1 MPPKRASYDSAFK
14 LKVVRQAAESGSNR
28 KTAEHFG
35 VDEKSVRT
43 WKKQQKEIA
52 VGPRTAKRLPG
63 GGRPVRDKKMDSD
76 LISWVKDAR
85 KDGIAVSG
93 SMLKMQ
99 AKRKA
104 ESQDFQASD
113 GWLNRFKRRHTLST
127 RAATSIGQKLPK
139 DHEEKLLSFQRY
151 VIKMREEHQYD
162 LEDIF
167 NMDETPL
174 RFDMPTS
181 KTLDFS
187 GTSTIHVKT
196 SNSEKRGFTVVL
208 CVSATGRKLK
218 PMIIFKGVR
227 DPKIATSGAHVRV
240 QKKGYIDEGLCLD
253 WIRHCFPI
261 DGRRRLLVWDS
272 CTVHLTD
279 RVKSALKHWKVDS
292 VVIPGGMTSI
302 LQPLDVAVNRP
313 FKHNAR
319 NLWNE
324 WMMNG
329 QKEYNKAG
337 KIKAPTRQQVV
348 QWTVES
354 WGFITKESIINGFR
368 KCCITNKLDG
378 SEDDALF
385 EDFVSSSRSAASDSS
400 DSSDEEG
407 VPGVPEGFFESEDE
421 DFEGFV
427 DGKDF

>member
-1 MPPKRASYDSAFK
+1 MTFK
-14 LKVVRQAAESGSNR
+14 LKVIKHAEESGSNR

-35 VDEKSVRT
+35 IDEKSIRT
-43 WKKQQKEIA
+43 WKKQQKQLA
-52 VGPRTAKRLPG
+52 VGPRTAKRLAG
-63 GGRPVRDKKMDSD
+63 GGRPVRDKKMDTD
-76 LISWVKDAR
+76 LISWVKEAR
-85 KDGIAVSG
+85 QDGIAVSG
-93 SMLKMQ
+93 NMIKIQ

-113 GWLNRFKRRHTLST
+113 GWLNKFKRRHMLST
-127 RAATSIGQKLPK
+127 RVATSIGQKLPK
-139 DHEEKLLSFQRY
+139 DHEEKLISFQRY
-151 VIKMREEHQYD
+151 VIKMREENQYD
-162 LEDIF
+162 LEDIY

-174 RFDMPTS
+174 RFNMPTS
-181 KTLDFS
+181 RTLDFT
-187 GTSTIHVKT
+187 GASTIHVKT
-196 SNSEKRGFTVVL
+196 SSSEKRGFTVVL

-218 PMIIFKGVR
+218 PLIIFKGVR
-227 DPKIATSGAHVRV
+227 DPKIPTSGAHVRV

-253 WIRHCFPI
+253 WIRCCFPM

-279 RVKSALKHWKVDS
+279 RVKSALKQRKIDT
-292 VVIPGGMTSI
+292 VVIPGGMTSL

-319 NLWNE
+319 NIWNE

-329 QKEYNKAG
+329 QKDYNKAG

-348 QWTVES
+348 QWTVDS
-354 WGFITKESIINGFR
+354 WALITKESIINGFR

-378 SEDDALF
+378 SEDDVLF
-385 EDFVSSSRSAASDSS
+385 EDFVSLARSS
-400 DSSDEEG
+400 DSSESSDDEDG

-427 DGKDF
+427 EGKDF